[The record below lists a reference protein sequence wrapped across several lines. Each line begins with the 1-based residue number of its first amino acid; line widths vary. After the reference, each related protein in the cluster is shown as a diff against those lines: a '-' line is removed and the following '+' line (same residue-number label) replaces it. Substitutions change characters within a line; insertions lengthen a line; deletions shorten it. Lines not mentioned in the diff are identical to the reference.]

1 MKIGRNDSCP
11 CGSGIEHE
19 KCCLNKLEYD
29 FIIGKNIFEKQ
40 IKPLYNHFE
49 TEIDRFL
56 EFEILLPFQIAL
68 EDENLLS
75 FEKEEC
81 ILHYLYKLKKK
92 IDIIEEYNN
101 LPLEK
106 HYTSVVVSISYNSN
120 IFKENEDAEYID
132 NKFFDYAL
140 GELNKQIMAY
150 TIHTKDDRCFHL
162 TKEMLFPIIIMNS
175 VNLEKKISEKRI
187 FFLHYDVPFKKENI
201 NKEELLECLNLY
213 NVYNENLN
221 PFIHSESFVLKARR
235 NFREGFYDEAV
246 INIQTNIE
254 ILIRMVYKEVLICS
268 GVSEQDVEKQ
278 LEEENFITIVKK
290 RMSKYLGGT
299 WDISLKETPI
309 NNWYK
314 NTYILRNKVVHGGYY
329 PTFEET
335 NLALCAAMEFRKFI
349 FKRLR
354 VNKNK
359 YSKLNTYFR

>member
-11 CGSGIEHE
+11 CGSGIE
-19 KCCLNKLEYD
+19 YD
-29 FIIGKNIFEKQ
+29 FIIGKNIFEEQ
-40 IKPLYNHFE
+40 IQPLYNHFK
-49 TEIDRFL
+49 TKVDRL
-56 EFEILLPFQIAL
+56 WEFEISLPFQIAL
-68 EDENLLS
+68 EDNNLFN

-81 ILHYLYKLKKK
+81 ILHYLYKLKNR
-92 IDIIEEYNN
+92 IDILEEYND
-101 LPLEK
+101 LPVEK
-106 HYTSVVVSISYNSN
+106 YYTSVVVSISYNSDL
-120 IFKENEDAEYID
+120 FKENEHAEYID

-140 GELNKQIMAY
+140 EELNKQIMAY

-187 FFLHYDVPFKKENI
+187 FLLHSDVPFKKENI
-201 NKEELLECLNLY
+201 NEELLECLNLY

-268 GVSEQDVEKQ
+268 GVSEQDVEKK
-278 LEEENFITIVKK
+278 LEDENFITIVKK
-290 RMSKYLGGT
+290 RLSKYIGGT
-299 WDISLKETPI
+299 WDITLEGTPI
-309 NNWYK
+309 NSWYK
-314 NTYILRNKVVHGGYY
+314 NTYILRNKIVHGGYY

-335 NLALCAAMEFRKFI
+335 SLAIYAAMEFRKFI